1 MLLAPSGRRTW
12 YFKYFFGEKERH
24 VRFGRYPEISLKM
37 ARDMRLEAR
46 RALELGNDSGTKQ
59 EEERS
64 AHSATFETVA
74 NEWMEIQRSKL
85 APKTFECKL
94 ERFRA
99 FVFPYIGQRPI
110 AAIKALDVLGVLR
123 RIEERGR
130 NETATAYAPNA
141 GMSFGTR
148 SSPATLSATQTSGY
162 VLSTGRLA
170 AVTTPGCAPD
180 WWTIAGDVRC
190 CADADR

>member
-130 NETATAYAPNA
+130 NETAHRVRSECGNVFRYAVVTGHAERDPN
-141 GMSFGTR
+141 
-148 SSPATLSATQTSGY
+148 
-162 VLSTGRLA
+162 
-170 AVTTPGCAPD
+170 
-180 WWTIAGDVRC
+180 
-190 CADADR
+190 